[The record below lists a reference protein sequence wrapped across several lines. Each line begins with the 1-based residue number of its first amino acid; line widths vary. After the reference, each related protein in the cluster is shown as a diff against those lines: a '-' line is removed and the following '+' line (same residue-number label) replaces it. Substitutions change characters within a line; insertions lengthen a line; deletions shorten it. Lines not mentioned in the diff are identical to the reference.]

1 MIFSSFLFLFLFL
14 PIVLVINRFLPLKT
28 SNLFLLIAS
37 LFFYFSG
44 EGFLTILLVGSILWN
59 YAFGL
64 LLNFKK
70 ENTSLQKTVLG
81 IGVTGNLLLLLY
93 YKYFGFLI
101 ESTGLAA
108 FIPEGIYAD
117 IALPIGISF
126 FTFQGIS
133 YIIDVYRRV
142 QPAEKSPVKLGLYI
156 AFFPQLIAGPIVKFN
171 EIAQYLSKRSIHL
184 DQTTEGTFKF
194 IRGLAKKV
202 ILANNFALLA
212 DYIFTADIHTLPAA
226 VAWLGVLA
234 YSLQIYYD
242 FSGYSDMAI
251 GLGLIMGFKIPENF
265 EHPYIAKSIREFW
278 QRWHI
283 SLSTWF
289 KNYLY
294 IPLGGN
300 RKGAGRTYLNL
311 ILVFLVTGMWHGAS
325 YNFIIWGMLHG
336 AFLILE
342 RSLNKYF
349 PRVPQVFQH
358 LYTLLVVSLAWVFFR
373 IASFS
378 EAIDFIG
385 RLFSFSN
392 TGDFFPIIY
401 LNPYGIALLLISILL
416 ATPLRSYLAQ
426 RFSQLPIS
434 SHLNLVLTCTVYLL
448 LFMYCILELSIATHD
463 PFIYFKF

>member
-14 PIVLVINRFLPLKT
+14 PIVLVINRFLTLKT
-28 SNLFLLIAS
+28 SNLFLLAAS
-37 LFFYFSG
+37 LLFYFSG
-44 EGFLTILLVGSILWN
+44 EGFLTILLVGSIIWN

-64 LLNFKK
+64 FLNLKK
-70 ENTSLQKTVLG
+70 DNPVLKKTILG
-81 IGVTGNLLLLLY
+81 LGVAGNLLLLLY
-93 YKYFGFLI
+93 YKYFGFLV
-101 ESTGLAA
+101 ESTGLGA
-108 FIPEGIYAD
+108 FIPESTYAT

-133 YIIDVYRRV
+133 YIIDVYRNI
-142 QPAEKSPVKLGLYI
+142 QPAEKSPIKLGLYI

-171 EIAQYLSKRSIHL
+171 EIAEYLSQRSSSL
-184 DQTTEGTFKF
+184 DQTTAGTFKF

-202 ILANNFALLA
+202 VLANNFALLA

-311 ILVFLVTGMWHGAS
+311 ILVFLVTGLWHGAS

-342 RSLNKYF
+342 RSLSKYF
-349 PRVPQVFQH
+349 PSLPSFFQH
-358 LYTLLVVSLAWVFFR
+358 LYTLLVVSIAWVFFR
-373 IASFS
+373 IASFDQ
-378 EAIDFIG
+378 AIDFIG
-385 RLFSFSN
+385 RLFSFS
-392 TGDFFPIIY
+392 TEGDFFPLLY
-401 LNPYGIALLLISILL
+401 LNPYGIAILVISILL

-426 RFSQLPIS
+426 QFSKFQIPD
-434 SHLNLVLTCTVYLL
+434 NLSLFFTCALYLL